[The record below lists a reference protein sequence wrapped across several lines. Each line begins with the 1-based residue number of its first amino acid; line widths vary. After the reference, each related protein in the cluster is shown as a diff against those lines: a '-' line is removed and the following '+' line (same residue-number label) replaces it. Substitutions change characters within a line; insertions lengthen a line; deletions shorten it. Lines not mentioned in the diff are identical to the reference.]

1 MLDGLWSTTE
11 SLGDAQAAL
20 DGELAAVARMLRG
33 HLELSGVTTCAGL
46 SEATTLSPDDVAIG
60 LAALEH
66 EGFAMQ
72 GRYSARATGTEWV
85 ARRLLARIHGYS
97 RRSRRQ
103 GFEPATAQDFMR
115 FLLRWQHV
123 VPDTQLSG
131 EDGLVAVLEQLQ
143 GFEAAA
149 AAWEPELFSHRL
161 RWYEPGW
168 LDGLCHAGQVAWLRL
183 SPRESDGLVA
193 PSKVTPT
200 AVVLR
205 CDLPWLLAA
214 VRSPEEALPAVNGAT
229 GEVLQVLRE
238 RGASFASD
246 LSSATRRLAT
256 DVERALWDG
265 VARGLIMC
273 DGFAAVRGLL
283 NGHHRPPATRF
294 SRLRR
299 TPAASAHA
307 PGRWSLVPP
316 SSAEIDRHDL
326 AEAVAEQLL
335 NRWGVLFRDLAVHDS
350 LRIPWREIQWAL
362 RRLEDRGL
370 VRGGRFVAGFSGEQY
385 ALPAAVDLLTRV
397 RRSPHTHE
405 RVVVNATDPLNLVGL
420 IVPGSRIP
428 AHRAN
433 QVAYFDG
440 VPA

>member
-1 MLDGLWSTTE
+1 
-11 SLGDAQAAL
+11 
-20 DGELAAVARMLRG
+20 
-33 HLELSGVTTCAGL
+33 
-46 SEATTLSPDDVAIG
+46 
-60 LAALEH
+60 
-66 EGFAMQ
+66 
-72 GRYSARATGTEWV
+72 
-85 ARRLLARIHGYS
+85 LARIHGYS
-97 RRSRRQ
+97 KRSRRQ
-103 GFEPATAQDFMR
+103 AFEPATAQDFMR

-123 VPDTQLSG
+123 APDTQLSG
-131 EDGLVAVLEQLQ
+131 EEGLVAVLEQLQ

-149 AAWEPELFSHRL
+149 AAWEPELFSRRL
-161 RWYEPGW
+161 RWYEPSW

-183 SPRESDGLVA
+183 VPRGSDGLAA

-205 CDLPWLLAA
+205 SDLPWLLSA
-214 VRSPEEALPAVNGAT
+214 VRCPQEPLPGVNGAT
-229 GEVLQVLRE
+229 GEVLEVLRQ

-246 LSSATRRLAT
+246 LSSATRRLGS

-283 NGHHRPPATRF
+283 NGHRRPPVTRF

-299 TPAASAHA
+299 SSAASAHA
-307 PGRWSLVPP
+307 PGRWSLVPTFD
-316 SSAEIDRHDL
+316 AELDRHDL

-335 NRWGVLFRDLAVHDS
+335 NRWGVLFRDLALHDS

-385 ALPAAVDLLTRV
+385 ALPQAIDLLTRT
-397 RRSPHTHE
+397 RRAPRTAE
-405 RVVVNATDPLNLVGL
+405 RVVINATDPLNLSGL
-420 IVPGSRIP
+420 IVPGPRIP
-428 AHRAN
+428 ALRTN
-433 QVAYFDG
+433 QVTYQDG
-440 VPA
+440 IPA